1 MPKKTIKLNNEAKLV
16 LESSYNEVNDAIIK
30 AMISYKSHEQYDLG
44 YVVTK
49 SYSNMCE
56 TGYFCWDDQNVYLC
70 DDCDNCYQIF
80 NFIEKQYIKD
90 KHLSQYTYKRRF
102 K

>member
-1 MPKKTIKLNNEAKLV
+1 
-16 LESSYNEVNDAIIK
+16 
-30 AMISYKSHEQYDLG
+30 
-44 YVVTK
+44 
-49 SYSNMCE
+49 MCE

-90 KHLSQYTYKRRF
+90 EHLSQYTYKRRF